1 MTTSDCIAASPV
13 RIAVTLPVLSMVSTV
28 RTRRRAILMTLYHL
42 TPARAR
48 RLLARADDHRVVNK
62 DEERR
67 PPTVVSVDAFS
78 RGAAGAA
85 ARRGCAS

>member
-1 MTTSDCIAASPV
+1 
-13 RIAVTLPVLSMVSTV
+13 
-28 RTRRRAILMTLYHL
+28 MTLYHL

-78 RGAAGAA
+78 RGAAGGRGPQRLCVM
-85 ARRGCAS
+85 RRRCGVPAGVSLGLSALVGGNGAGGGDPRR